1 MKLFVAIILTIIS
14 LGIFTTVIVKS
25 ISFNQNCGGYLK
37 RAADAN
43 TIEMAQTELKRTLD
57 YLEENNITKGYTS
70 VMWRTPDEDIEF
82 WYNNIK
88 TSYVELGGLSNTT
101 TSLEKSNMLIKLRE
115 TLMDSRESGSYI
127 TVPEG
132 ISRFPNNLMWG
143 ILMWVAVLIM
153 IGLGIGGTI
162 EILEMNF

>member
-1 MKLFVAIILTIIS
+1 MKIFIATILTIIS

-25 ISFNQNCGGYLK
+25 VSFNQNCGGYLK

-57 YLEENNITKGYTS
+57 YLEENDITKGYTS
-70 VMWRTPDEDIEF
+70 VMWRTPDEDVEF

-88 TSYVELGGLSNTT
+88 TSYAGLEWLSDTA

-115 TLMDSRESGSYI
+115 TLMDSGKKGSHI

-143 ILMWVAVLIM
+143 ILLWVAILII
-153 IGLGIGGTI
+153 IGLGIWVPI
-162 EILEMNF
+162 ELNDY

>member
-1 MKLFVAIILTIIS
+1 MKIFIATILTIIS

-25 ISFNQNCGGYLK
+25 ISFDQNCEGYLK

-43 TIEMAQTELKRTLD
+43 TIEMAQKELGRALN
-57 YLEENNITKGYTS
+57 YLEENDITKGYTS
-70 VMWRTPDEDIEF
+70 VMWRTPDEDVEF

-88 TSYVELGGLSNTT
+88 TSCEELKGLSDTA

-115 TLMDSRESGSYI
+115 TLMDAGEKGSYI
-127 TVPEG
+127 TVPHG

-143 ILMWVAVLIM
+143 VLLWVAILI
-153 IGLGIGGTI
+153 IAGIIIWVII
-162 EILEMNF
+162 EL

>member
-88 TSYVELGGLSNTT
+88 TSYVELEGLSDTT

-132 ISRFPNNLMWG
+132 ISRFPNNLMLG

>member
-1 MKLFVAIILTIIS
+1 MSPSFSRLFRW
-14 LGIFTTVIVKS
+14 
-25 ISFNQNCGGYLK
+25 GYLK

-43 TIEMAQTELKRTLD
+43 TIEIAQTELKRTLD

-88 TSYVELGGLSNTT
+88 TSYVELEGLSDTT

-115 TLMDSRESGSYI
+115 TLMDSGESGSYI

-143 ILMWVAVLIM
+143 ILMWVAVLII

-162 EILEMNF
+162 ELSDL

>member
-14 LGIFTTVIVKS
+14 LGISTTVIVKS

-88 TSYVELGGLSNTT
+88 TSYVELEGLSDTT
-101 TSLEKSNMLIKLRE
+101 TSLEKSNILIKLRE
-115 TLMDSRESGSYI
+115 TLMDSGESGSHI

-153 IGLGIGGTI
+153 IGLGI
-162 EILEMNF
+162 

>member
-1 MKLFVAIILTIIS
+1 MKIFIATILTIIS

-57 YLEENNITKGYTS
+57 YLEENDITKGYTS
-70 VMWRTPDEDIEF
+70 VMWRTPDEDVEF

-88 TSYVELGGLSNTT
+88 TSYAELEELSNTA

-115 TLMDSRESGSYI
+115 TLMDSGEKGSHI
-127 TVPEG
+127 TVPDG

-143 ILMWVAVLIM
+143 ILLCVAILIIVGLCIWVA
-153 IGLGIGGTI
+153 I
-162 EILEMNF
+162 ELNDY